1 VTAGRTILETVRWR
15 NGRVRILDQ
24 TLLPDR
30 EVYLELETLDEVAD
44 AIGRLAVRGAPAIG
58 IAGALGLAA
67 ASRGFRRCDAGAFL
81 EDLEAAAARL
91 SSARPTAVN
100 LSWACNLAVEAV
112 RRRAGDGGSP
122 EELVQALLAEGERI
136 LEEDLHL
143 SAAMGEHGMKLLPD
157 PARVVTHC
165 NTGGLATAGGGTAL
179 GVVLEAARRGR
190 GVFVHVDE
198 TRPLLQ
204 GSRLTAWELQRA
216 GIPYAIQ
223 ADGAAAWLFRTQS
236 IDAVLVGAD
245 RVAANGDTA
254 NKLGTFT
261 LALAAR
267 EFGVPF
273 YVVAPRS
280 SFDLSL
286 EDGLRIPIEL
296 RAEEEVLLCAGRPA
310 APAGARAWN
319 PAFDVTPAALVS
331 GWVTER
337 EVEHPPFRP

>member
-1 VTAGRTILETVRWR
+1 MNAGGSVLETVRWSD
-15 NGRVRILDQ
+15 GRVRILDQ
-24 TLLPDR
+24 TLLPGS
-30 EVYLELETLDEVAD
+30 EIYLELETLDEVTD
-44 AIGRLAVRGAPAIG
+44 AIRRLAVRGAPAIG

-67 ASRGFRRCDAGAFL
+67 ASRGFRRSDAGSFVK
-81 EDLEAAAARL
+81 DLETAAARM

-122 EELVQALLAEGERI
+122 EDLAQALLAEGERI
-136 LEEDLHL
+136 LEEDLRL
-143 SAAMGEHGMKLLPD
+143 SAAMAGHGIGLLPD

-179 GVVLEAARRGR
+179 GVVLDAARRGR
-190 GVFVHVDE
+190 KIFVHVDE

-204 GSRLTAWELQRA
+204 GARLTAWELERA

-223 ADGAAAWLFRTQS
+223 ADGAAAWLFRTHR

-254 NKLGTFT
+254 NKLGTYT

-286 EDGLRIPIEL
+286 EDGSGIPIEL
-296 RAEEEVLLCAGRPA
+296 RGEEEILSWGGRGT
-310 APAGARAWN
+310 APPGARAWN

-337 EVEHPPFRP
+337 GVEHPPFRP